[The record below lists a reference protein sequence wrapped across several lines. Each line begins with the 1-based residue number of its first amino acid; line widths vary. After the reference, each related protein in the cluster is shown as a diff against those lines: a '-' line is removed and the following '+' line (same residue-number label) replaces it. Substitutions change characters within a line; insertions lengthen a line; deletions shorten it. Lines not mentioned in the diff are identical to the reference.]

1 MKKIVQ
7 GTCRVFYGLCFW
19 CLVLCSINFQ
29 DISFFL
35 SLPFNFYTIF
45 QAWFLVVMPLRELAN
60 FSQSSF
66 LFFLV
71 KLLNSAPAFFQLNE
85 VLLALGFPDYFV
97 ELFSFVF
104 FCNWLLHQGLRE
116 CFFFISITSIADAD
130 EIWTFFYKNLR
141 LERQQILI
149 NMIL

>member
-1 MKKIVQ
+1 
-7 GTCRVFYGLCFW
+7 
-19 CLVLCSINFQ
+19 
-29 DISFFL
+29 
-35 SLPFNFYTIF
+35 
-45 QAWFLVVMPLRELAN
+45 MPLRELAN

-104 FCNWLLHQGLRE
+104 FCN
-116 CFFFISITSIADAD
+116 
-130 EIWTFFYKNLR
+130 
-141 LERQQILI
+141 
-149 NMIL
+149 